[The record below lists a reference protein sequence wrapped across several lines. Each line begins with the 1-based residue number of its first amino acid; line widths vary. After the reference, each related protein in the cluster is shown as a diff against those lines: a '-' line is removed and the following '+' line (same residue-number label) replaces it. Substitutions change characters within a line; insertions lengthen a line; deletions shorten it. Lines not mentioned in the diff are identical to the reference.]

1 VSTPLPPPS
10 HFLPHRL
17 KKPGWKSESSRRRRG
32 SDVGEYEQV
41 GGQDVEQN
49 HKNTIHRGFSVK
61 QLPAPVF
68 GKGEGGEN
76 DAEAEIADEEVVVLT
91 GGGKAGEN
99 AVDVDAKVVRGG
111 GGGSAS
117 SAAADPAIQR
127 LEVEKISMDLK
138 KRRDVVITGGV

>member
-1 VSTPLPPPS
+1 M
-10 HFLPHRL
+10 
-17 KKPGWKSESSRRRRG
+17 
-32 SDVGEYEQV
+32 
-41 GGQDVEQN
+41 
-49 HKNTIHRGFSVK
+49 K